1 LFVFCLVLFFRTGD
15 IIRYQCQ
22 PGFTLV
28 GNEILTCRL
37 GERLQMDGAPP
48 TCQGFFHLSFPP
60 TRPAEWWLLKY
71 PLLSLD
77 MRWHTE
83 NGSDFL
89 MIFWTLSL
97 SVMVNAYQKLMQSR

>member
-1 LFVFCLVLFFRTGD
+1 MFNGILFAFCFICLFCFYQTGD

-48 TCQGFFHLSFPP
+48 TCQGVLFLFFPS
-60 TRPAEWWLLKY
+60 TRPAQW
-71 PLLSLD
+71 
-77 MRWHTE
+77 
-83 NGSDFL
+83 
-89 MIFWTLSL
+89 
-97 SVMVNAYQKLMQSR
+97 